1 MKEKIITQHNIWL
14 SKNQRELEMARRKKI
29 IESLLDFVNPTGSLS
44 VDHEEWV
51 VFITSCDFRAI

>member
-1 MKEKIITQHNIWL
+1 
-14 SKNQRELEMARRKKI
+14 MARRKKI

>member
-29 IESLLDFVNPTGSLS
+29 IESLLDFVYPTGSLS
-44 VDHEEWV
+44 VEHAEWV